1 MRSRFCP
8 SHLAKQFLAFAAW
21 GKRFGAVAVRL
32 CLLGKTLLEGFGL
45 HETAAFHAL
54 PRWVDASGDFI
65 AGMRRSF
72 G

>member
-8 SHLAKQFLAFAAW
+8 ACLAKQFLAFAARR
-21 GKRFGAVAVRL
+21 KRPGAITVRL
-32 CLLGKTLLEGFGL
+32 GLLGKTLLEGFGL

-65 AGMRRSF
+65 AGM
-72 G
+72 